1 MHILVIFTGG
11 TIGSSVVDGWISPD
25 KSTKSELIVKYQEK
39 EQDQTTRFSTLSPYT
54 VLSENLSAKE
64 INQLIAC
71 VEEAQGKDYD
81 GIIVTHG
88 TDTLQFSAAAL
99 AYTVSGKTPVV
110 LVSADY
116 PLQDK
121 RSNGLDNFR
130 AAVTFLTTRPKKGVY
145 VSYKNKHDA
154 LTNIHLATRIT
165 AHMEACADV
174 YSLDGTPYA
183 TVDND
188 KKNVTLLPLSSLAE
202 STGVGKVEFC
212 EKPNIL
218 IAESYPEKRYSYNLD
233 RYSAVILSPY
243 HSGTLNTSSKNFQD
257 FCLRAKEKG
266 VPVFVVNVQG
276 GDAYNSSKLFN
287 DLGLIPLPFC
297 TRISI
302 FVKCWLALSLQK
314 DIKPFVLAPLA
325 NEFCE

>member
-25 KSTKSELIVKYQEK
+25 KSTKSELIFKYQEK
-39 EQDQTTRFSTLSPYT
+39 EQDKTTRFSTLSPYT
-54 VLSENLSAKE
+54 VLSENLSATEMNK
-64 INQLIAC
+64 LIAC
-71 VEEAQGKDYD
+71 VQEAETKDYD

-88 TDTLQFSAAAL
+88 TDTLQYSAATL
-99 AYTVSGKTPVV
+99 AYTVSGNIPVV

-116 PLQDK
+116 PLQDN

-130 AAVTFLTTRPKKGVY
+130 ASINFLSARPQSGVY
-145 VSYKNKHDA
+145 VSYKNRHDT

-165 AHMEACADV
+165 SHMEACADV
-174 YSLDGTPYA
+174 YSIDGTPYA
-183 TVDND
+183 TVNND
-188 KKNVTLLPLSSLAE
+188 TKQVTINQSVTVVSVAGIE
-202 STGVGKVEFC
+202 KVAFC

-218 IAESYPEKRYSYNLD
+218 IADSYPEKRYSYNLD

-243 HSGTLNTSSKNFQD
+243 HSGTLNTASKNFQD

-266 VPVFVVNVQG
+266 VPVFVVNVQEG
-276 GDAYNSSKLFN
+276 TAYNSSKLFE
-287 DLGLIPLPFC
+287 DLGIIPLPFC

-302 FVKCWLALSLQK
+302 FVKCWLALSTEK
-314 DIKPFVLAPLA
+314 DIKSFVLAPLA
-325 NEFCE
+325 NEFCK